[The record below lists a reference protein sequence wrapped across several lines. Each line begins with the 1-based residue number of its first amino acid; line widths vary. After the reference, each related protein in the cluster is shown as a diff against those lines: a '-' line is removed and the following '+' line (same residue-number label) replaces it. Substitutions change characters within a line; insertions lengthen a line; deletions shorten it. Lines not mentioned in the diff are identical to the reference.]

1 MNTFLKN
8 LGVVLIVL
16 GALLSILGTAVPA
29 MGDMLDQ
36 NWYTTGS
43 AVLVVVGL
51 LAHILLNKY
60 LPLEEE

>member
-1 MNTFLKN
+1 M
-8 LGVVLIVL
+8 VLIVL

-29 MGDMLDQ
+29 MGDLLDQ